1 MLNENDKEPAMYS
14 ITAESAHHPD
24 ILALIT
30 ALDRYQSVLYPAAS
44 AGFNRTAGRLA
55 DPDDYS

>member
-30 ALDRYQSVLYPAAS
+30 ALDRYQSVLYPAES
-44 AGFNRTAGRLA
+44 NHPVSYTHLTL
-55 DPDDYS
+55 PTN

>member
-30 ALDRYQSVLYPAAS
+30 ALTVIKAFSIPRKVIICWI
-44 AGFNRTAGRLA
+44 
-55 DPDDYS
+55 

>member
-30 ALDRYQSVLYPAAS
+30 ALDRYQRCRVGRCCFERGRDRGNETGLY
-44 AGFNRTAGRLA
+44 
-55 DPDDYS
+55 